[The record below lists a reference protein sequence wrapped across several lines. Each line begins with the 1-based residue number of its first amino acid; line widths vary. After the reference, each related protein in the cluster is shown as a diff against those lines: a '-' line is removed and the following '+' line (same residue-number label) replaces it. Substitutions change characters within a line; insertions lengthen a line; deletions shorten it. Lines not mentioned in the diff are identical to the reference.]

1 MNTDIC
7 VSHRVFD
14 DELRAGRSAD
24 GELSVGRVHLRWCGR
39 DECVRHRVLSRIAAL
54 EMSDAVLRMARRR
67 GVLMRGKTVVVLR
80 VIVIAVGVRVQQ
92 RRQTDRRNQR
102 RDEQQREDA
111 VHMPSL

>member
-1 MNTDIC
+1 
-7 VSHRVFD
+7 
-14 DELRAGRSAD
+14 
-24 GELSVGRVHLRWCGR
+24 
-39 DECVRHRVLSRIAAL
+39 
-54 EMSDAVLRMARRR
+54 MSDTVAWMARCRV
-67 GVLMRGKTVVVLR
+67 VLMRGKAVVVLR